1 MGFDRASPVCPFLAQ
16 TGLALAQGK
25 PAVPG
30 VALTNPVWD
39 LTEPANWDGST
50 PGGFRHILA

>member
-1 MGFDRASPVCPFLAQ
+1 MRFVRDF

-30 VALTNPVWD
+30 VALTNPIWD
-39 LTEPANWDGST
+39 KTRLANWEFSY
-50 PGGFRHILA
+50 PLELVICL